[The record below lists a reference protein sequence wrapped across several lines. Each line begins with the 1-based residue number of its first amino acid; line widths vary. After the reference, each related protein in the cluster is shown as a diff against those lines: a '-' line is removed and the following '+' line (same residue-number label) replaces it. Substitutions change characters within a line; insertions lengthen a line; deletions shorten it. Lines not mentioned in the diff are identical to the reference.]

1 MRRRR
6 IGAVP
11 EAGFAREVQCI
22 SGKKGL
28 FLKMQDEWGR
38 ICFGAKTERERAAEK
53 PVFEFGFAPEKKKN

>member
-22 SGKKGL
+22 SGKKRL
-28 FLKMQDEWGR
+28 
-38 ICFGAKTERERAAEK
+38 
-53 PVFEFGFAPEKKKN
+53 VPENAG